1 MRRIA
6 SKPPL
11 LFAQFPDL
19 QYSLIR
25 RYLKPELQVVLVG
38 FG

>member
-11 LFAQFPDL
+11 LFAQFPHL
-19 QYSLIR
+19 QDSLIR
-25 RYLKPELQVVLVG
+25 RYLKPELEVVFVG